1 MLEENIKSVQHI
13 QLAKNNNNMWDM
25 VASQQADSGSV
36 IVEGLMVKAT
46 GIGVV
51 FALLEIMIIFINI
64 FKKVEHSLDKA
75 SALFTK
81 KANSEDN
88 STEQDKTKEQNID
101 NTTLIL
107 ISAAVA
113 AYTHNKASIRRIR
126 VLPTKAKQGGNWAM
140 QARSALQS
148 SHSGKK

>member
-1 MLEENIKSVQHI
+1 MAEYTNI
-13 QLAKNNNNMWDM
+13 QLA
-25 VASQQADSGSV
+25 QADINTTATTQAVNNSRDFHDTIG
-36 IVEGLMVKAT
+36 EGLLVTAT

-51 FALLEIMIIFINI
+51 FAVLVIMIVFINL
-64 FKKVEHSLDKA
+64 FKALEPVLDKLGA
-75 SALFTK
+75 AFAK
-81 KANSEDN
+81 KDSKGEAAVPNSQE
-88 STEQDKTKEQNID
+88 EQNID
-101 NTTLIL
+101 NTTLVL

-113 AYTHNKASIRRIR
+113 AYTHNKAKVRRVR